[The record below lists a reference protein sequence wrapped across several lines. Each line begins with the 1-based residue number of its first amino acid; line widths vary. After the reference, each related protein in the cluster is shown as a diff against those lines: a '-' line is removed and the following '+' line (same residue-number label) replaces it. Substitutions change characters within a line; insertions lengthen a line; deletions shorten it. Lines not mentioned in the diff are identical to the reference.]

1 MTREPF
7 RHNYGNMKTT
17 LILPDELM
25 TEVKVLAARERRK
38 LGEVMTELV
47 QAGIESRARQRPG
60 NAAAR
65 QKAREWLE
73 RWERLSADLSSAL
86 PAAEG
91 SIVEEMIRE
100 RERRC

>member
-1 MTREPF
+1 MAY
-7 RHNYGNMKTT
+7 RHIYGYMKTT
-17 LILPDELM
+17 LILPDDLM

-73 RWERLSADLSSAL
+73 RWERLSLDLSSAL
-86 PAAEG
+86 PAAGG
-91 SIVEEMIRE
+91 SIVEEMIRD